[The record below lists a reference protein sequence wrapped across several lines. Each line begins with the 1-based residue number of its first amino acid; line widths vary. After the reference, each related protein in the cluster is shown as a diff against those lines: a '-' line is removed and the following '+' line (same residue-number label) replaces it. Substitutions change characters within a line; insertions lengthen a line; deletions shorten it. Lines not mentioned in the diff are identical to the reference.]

1 MLHPIL
7 GSIVCNLN
15 VLHLVLILELSEFT
29 LDEKA
34 LLAFFNVTHNLGIDI
49 EALREGDDLL
59 SNLWTNVDLHAVT
72 HVEHL
77 VHLLPIGA

>member
-1 MLHPIL
+1 MF
-7 GSIVCNLN
+7 V
-15 VLHLVLILELSEFT
+15 LVLECTKLT
-29 LDEKA
+29 LDGKA
-34 LLAFFNVTHNLGIDI
+34 LLAFFDVTYNLGIDI

-59 SNLWTNVDLHAVT
+59 SNLWTNVDLHAMT